1 MMTIITG
8 GAIITKT
15 LERLGVDTL
24 FGIPGIH
31 NLDIYD
37 GLLDSKINH
46 ITTRNESGAGFM
58 ADGYA
63 RSTGKPGVALV
74 ITGPGLTNIITPMG
88 QAMHDGIPML
98 VISSQIPS
106 TVLGQNTGFL
116 HELKNSSILAQ
127 SVAKESR
134 TVPCI
139 EAIETYIKE
148 AYHLCQTGRPGPV
161 HIEIPMD
168 ILKETMNS
176 SQTFLENPNFSSK
189 NTMSN
194 VNHTFIQQSIDSIN
208 DGKQV
213 ALIVGGG
220 AVKAGRQIVSLA
232 EKLHAPIIQTLAG
245 KGIVDERHPL
255 CLGAR
260 LHFQEV
266 HALLM
271 EMDVVMAI
279 GTQLSPTDLWEESL
293 KLKGKLIQ
301 IDVDAGVFN
310 KNYSADLG
318 IKGDAAQIIDR
329 LLPELKHKNHVH
341 IPEVLADIIVKTKS
355 RLAEVT
361 GIANTLE
368 LSLDLLKT
376 MRKILPEDGILFT
389 DMTTPAY
396 IGISEYPCYHA
407 RTYLHPVGFGT
418 LGFALP
424 AAIGAKLAQPEKA
437 LCVLTGDGGFQFTMQ
452 ELMVACTQKITLPII
467 IWNNKGFGE
476 IRRNEEARHPGET
489 IAVDHQN
496 PDFIKLAQAYGI
508 TGVQVSN
515 PEEMEK
521 ALQNSLTCNQP
532 TIIEIH
538 VSERMIL

>member
-1 MMTIITG
+1 MIITG
-8 GAIITKT
+8 GEIITKT

-37 GLLDSKINH
+37 GLLHSKINH

-63 RSTGKPGVALV
+63 RSTGRPGVALV

-106 TVLGQNTGFL
+106 TVLGQETGFL
-116 HELKNSSILAQ
+116 HELKNSTILAQ

-134 TVPCI
+134 SVPCI
-139 EAIETYIKE
+139 EAIETYIQE

-176 SQTFLENPNFSSK
+176 SQTFLENPHFFSK
-189 NTMSN
+189 NTTSN
-194 VNHTFIQQSIDSIN
+194 LNHTFIQQAIDSIN

-213 ALIVGGG
+213 ALMVGGG
-220 AVKAGRQIVSLA
+220 AAKAGKQIVRLA

-245 KGIVDERHPL
+245 KGIVDERHSL

-266 HALLM
+266 RALLM
-271 EMDVVMAI
+271 KMDVVIAI
-279 GTQLSPTDLWEESL
+279 GTQLSPTDLWEEPL
-293 KLKGKLIQ
+293 QLKGKLIQ
-301 IDVDAGVFN
+301 IDLDAGAFN
-310 KNYSADLG
+310 KNYPADLG
-318 IKGDAAQIIDR
+318 IKGDAGQIIEK
-329 LLPELKHKNHVH
+329 LLPALEEKNHVH
-341 IPEVLADIIVKTKS
+341 IPDVLADIIVKTKS

-361 GIANTLE
+361 GISNTME
-368 LSLDLLKT
+368 LSLNLLEVIRKT
-376 MRKILPEDGILFT
+376 LPEDGILFA

-396 IGISEYPCYHA
+396 IGISEYPCYHEK
-407 RTYLHPVGFGT
+407 TYLHPVGFGT
-418 LGFALP
+418 LGLALP
-424 AAIGAKLAQPEKA
+424 AAIGAKLAQPKKT

-452 ELMVACTQKITLPII
+452 ELMVACTQKMTLPII
-467 IWNNKGFGE
+467 IWNNNGFGE
-476 IRRNEEARHPGET
+476 IRRNEEVRHPGET

-508 TGVQVSN
+508 TGVRVNSA
-515 PEEMEK
+515 EEIEK
-521 ALQNSLTCNQP
+521 ALQSSLARQKP
-532 TIIEIH
+532 TIIEIN
-538 VSERMIL
+538 V